1 MNKVDMLK
9 LLTTV
14 ALLTLAPGLDAA
26 PLVTGEPKVFEEQS
40 DGDNEKPPDLWK
52 TVTDKAENKARATK
66 VLDKL
71 LRTGSMTTFSD
82 GETEAVGVFDLATS
96 SPKDQVLGTGINN
109 PLKTSHPDGHEEI
122 PPASDGRDASFTSG
136 SPRSRQQSE
145 QTGLFRLSEVM
156 DSTVTKLDRVSAG
169 PGTREELVK
178 MLSALEEFQKLM
190 NNTLSHRITFTTRGN
205 GNGRN
210 PGKKNKMVVTDGN
223 LKSTTATTVM
233 SGVTSVKASTDHT
246 DLKHNGKAYKKSL
259 QSGPKKPNKRV
270 CFWKYCSQN

>member
-26 PLVTGEPKVFEEQS
+26 PLVTEEPKVFEEQS
-40 DGDNEKPPDLWK
+40 DGDNKKPPDLWK
-52 TVTDKAENKARATK
+52 TVTDEADNKAQATK

-71 LRTGSMTTFSD
+71 LRTGSMTTFPD
-82 GETEAVGVFDLATS
+82 GEIEAIGVFDLATS
-96 SPKDQVLGTGINN
+96 SPNVRDQALGTGINN
-109 PLKTSHPDGHEEI
+109 PLKMSHTNGQEEI
-122 PPASDGRDASFTSG
+122 PPASDGA
-136 SPRSRQQSE
+136 SPRSRQQAE
-145 QTGLFRLSEVM
+145 QTGLFRLSKVM

-210 PGKKNKMVVTDGN
+210 PGKKNKTVVTDGN